1 MKKILLLIIVLTP
14 MLSRAQL
21 WSIGGRAGVS
31 FSNYKAKT
39 PWKEVSNMGLAIELT
54 ALKQVNSNFGY
65 TVGLGYVQKGY
76 FHKVCNEIYDQ
87 LETNYL
93 EVPIMIDYTF
103 IIPSLQNWKAHANL
117 GIYAAYWMSAK
128 YKTKGFDSSGEEFDF
143 EKNKASR
150 FDFGPNAGGRIEYLL
165 KNGSLSLDFRYEL
178 GLADL
183 QKQVNDNT
191 KNTNRA
197 FIVGLT
203 YLKPL
208 GK

>member
-1 MKKILLLIIVLTP
+1 MKKILLLIIISIPLVA
-14 MLSRAQL
+14 SAQM

-39 PWKEVSNMGLAIELT
+39 PWKEVSNMGLTVELT
-54 ALKQVNSNFGY
+54 ALKQVNANFGY
-65 TVGLGYVQKGY
+65 SVGLGFVQKGY
-76 FHKVCNEIYDQ
+76 FHKVCNDIYDQ
-87 LETNYL
+87 LETNYI

-103 IIPSLQNWKAHANL
+103 IVPSLQNWKAHLNV
-117 GIYAAYWMSAK
+117 GIYTAYWMSAK

-203 YLKPL
+203 FLKPL